1 MSLPSRPPSARVP
14 NSQSDAP
21 GSPPVS
27 VIIPSFNAEA
37 TLDAC
42 LRAVSGSRHAP
53 LEVIVVDDAS
63 IDRTAEIASS
73 HGNRLLGNKTQLGPA
88 YSRNVGAMAAAG
100 EILVFVD
107 ADVVVNADAILRAVD
122 CLSAGDADAVF
133 GSYAEEAGVPG
144 FLNRFKNYQ
153 HHFVH
158 QQGPDEPTSFWSGCG
173 AIKRSVFMAIRGFA
187 AELKF
192 CEDIEFGDALVRA
205 GYRIRLLKQMQAAHL
220 KHYSF
225 LGLVKSDLLGRAI
238 PWTRLLRS
246 GRSRFGNLNT
256 NQQGVASV
264 ALTASA
270 YMGVCGTFFLAHF
283 GWLTLAAL
291 AGLAAVNRHF
301 LAFGAARRGLAFL
314 PGCFCMLVAHYT
326 ICGVGYVAG
335 HLSPRYPAERS
346 PMVSYPPPQGVEP
359 HEAATRERGGHTP
372 V

>member
-1 MSLPSRPPSARVP
+1 MRRARER
-14 NSQSDAP
+14 
-21 GSPPVS
+21 G
-27 VIIPSFNAEA
+27 
-37 TLDAC
+37 L
-42 LRAVSGSRHAP
+42 
-53 LEVIVVDDAS
+53 
-63 IDRTAEIASS
+63 
-73 HGNRLLGNKTQLGPA
+73 TQLGTLGSGNLFLQLQVVDEIFDDEA
-88 YSRNVGAMAAAG
+88 AEAFGLEGLGQVIVFFHCGSRGFGHQVCQDYLRVMERATVKYEIELPDKQLACAPINSPEGRSYLGAMAAAG

-107 ADVVVNADAILRAVD
+107 ADVVINADAISRAVD

-133 GSYAEEAGVPG
+133 GSYVEEAGVPG

-158 QQGPDEPTSFWSGCG
+158 QQGPDEPTSFRSECG

-205 GYRIRLLKQMQAAHL
+205 GYRIRLLKQMQAAHW

-264 ALTASA
+264 ALTAA
-270 YMGVCGTFFLAHF
+270 ACMGVCGAFFLAHF
-283 GWLTLAAL
+283 GWVTLAAL
-291 AGLAAVNRHF
+291 AGLAGVNRHF
-301 LAFGAARRGLAFL
+301 LSFGARRRGLAFL
-314 PGCFCMLVAHYT
+314 PGSFFMLLVHYM

-335 HLSPRYPAERS
+335 HLSPR
-346 PMVSYPPPQGVEP
+346 
-359 HEAATRERGGHTP
+359 
-372 V
+372 